1 MSIQYRSTVAEINLE
16 ALRFNISQVKK
27 RIREPTAIIGIVKAN
42 AYGHGALR
50 CTRVLEETGIKFFGV
65 ATVEEGI
72 QLREGG
78 IRGDIVVLGGIA
90 SPSLDVYLDY
100 RLKPSLHHLEEIKQ
114 WGEFLKGKQ
123 KEYPA
128 HLKLDT
134 GMGRLGLLPSELEVL
149 ADLLRS
155 YPEIKL
161 QGILTHLAR
170 ADEED
175 PAPTDRQFV
184 LFERMRKILEAKG
197 VTAPFHL
204 ANSSAIIDRNLSGHG
219 WVRPGIM
226 LYGAYPHPRQRSK
239 IELKPAMTFK
249 TSILRLKKMPTG
261 STLGYG
267 GTFSTQRESLIAIL
281 PVGYADGYPRLLSN
295 QGSVLVKGQR
305 APVVG
310 RISMDLTLVDVTD
323 VPAVRA
329 GEEVVL
335 IGSQG
340 SENITA
346 EEVADWAQTI
356 SYEIF
361 CGISNRV
368 PRVYLGV

>member
-1 MSIQYRSTVAEINLE
+1 
-16 ALRFNISQVKK
+16 
-27 RIREPTAIIGIVKAN
+27 
-42 AYGHGALR
+42 
-50 CTRVLEETGIKFFGV
+50 
-65 ATVEEGI
+65 
-72 QLREGG
+72 
-78 IRGDIVVLGGIA
+78 
-90 SPSLDVYLDY
+90 
-100 RLKPSLHHLEEIKQ
+100 
-114 WGEFLKGKQ
+114 
-123 KEYPA
+123 
-128 HLKLDT
+128 
-134 GMGRLGLLPSELEVL
+134 
-149 ADLLRS
+149 
-155 YPEIKL
+155 
-161 QGILTHLAR
+161 
-170 ADEED
+170 
-175 PAPTDRQFV
+175 
-184 LFERMRKILEAKG
+184 
-197 VTAPFHL
+197 
-204 ANSSAIIDRNLSGHG
+204 
-219 WVRPGIM
+219 
-226 LYGAYPHPRQRSK
+226 
-239 IELKPAMTFK
+239 
-249 TSILRLKKMPTG
+249 MPTG